1 MQNLEL
7 KKKFLKHQFLGRN
20 ALLSRPIF
28 LLQSKREFYLA
39 LQSQEFNSD
48 LCLCP
53 SSPVAITFRPK
64 ADFNGEDL
72 QKIKKHQEE
81 NTYLISFPKNS
92 SRVHSYVWKLQ
103 YKSEQGAIG
112 K

>member
-1 MQNLEL
+1 MQSLEL
-7 KKKFLKHQFLGRN
+7 KKYFLKHPFLGRN

-39 LQSQEFNSD
+39 LQSREFNSD
-48 LCLCP
+48 LPLCS
-53 SSPVAITFRPK
+53 SSPVAVSFRPK

-81 NTYLISFPKNS
+81 NMYLIPFPKNS
-92 SRVHSYVWKLQ
+92 SRVHS
-103 YKSEQGAIG
+103 
-112 K
+112 